1 MSISRIGAAFAAAT
15 LLSLTAAADDAPL
28 PRLGEPVSEADVAA
42 IDYVVTPDGDGLPP
56 GSGNA
61 RLGEALYE
69 RHCIACHGAG
79 GENGINDRL
88 AGGHGSIRSEQPV
101 RTVGSYWPYAT
112 TIFDYLR
119 RAMPYQDPG
128 TLDDDEVYSLTA
140 YLLYVNGIVDA
151 EMRIDAES
159 LPNVKMPNRDNF
171 VWAYTP
177 RLRAD

>member
-1 MSISRIGAAFAAAT
+1 MLR
-15 LLSLTAAADDAPL
+15 DH
-28 PRLGEPVSEADVAA
+28 
-42 IDYVVTPDGDGLPP
+42 VVTPDGDGLPP

-69 RHCIACHGAG
+69 QHCIACHGAG

-151 EMRIDAES
+151 ETRIDAES